1 MSASASLLRI
11 RGLCVDFPRGGRIL
25 HNVSLDASEGE
36 IVGLVGES
44 GAGKTLATLSILGLV
59 PAPGRIAAGEI
70 FVRDQEL
77 TKLGEE
83 ALQALRGRIAGFV
96 FQDPLTSLN
105 PVRRIGSALVE
116 SAMRHC
122 GLTRKQARNRAIE
135 ALRSAELPQAA
146 AAMRAYP
153 HQFSGGQRQRI
164 MIALA
169 LINRPP
175 LLIADEP
182 TTALDAAVQSRVLEL
197 LKRRARRQTLL
208 MITHDLALAARFCDR
223 LYVMHRGR
231 VVEHGP
237 ARELFS
243 KPRHE
248 YTRSLLDALP
258 GRRASSPG
266 SSRSVPDS
274 SRWREPREVL
284 AALHGLTVRYQGAA
298 QAAVENVDFSVHANE
313 TVCLVGESGSGKT
326 TIARVLAG
334 VIKAAPDQ
342 LSFPVLKDNSPSAA
356 VRARHLQLVFQDPY
370 SSLNPR
376 WPVQR
381 IVAEPMRT
389 HQLCSREQQKTRVA
403 ALLSRVG
410 LDPRQM
416 DRRPAA
422 FSGGQR
428 QRIALA
434 RALAMN
440 PRLLLADEALSALDI
455 RTQARIL
462 ALLRDIRKE
471 RKLALLLITHDL
483 RLAAE
488 AGDRVI
494 VLRHGRIVEQGPASR
509 VMTAPRHEYT
519 RELLAAQA
527 RWGADAHSI
536 GGEAGSGVRTG
547 GAATGGA
554 TTSH

>member
-1 MSASASLLRI
+1 MSASASLLRM
-11 RGLCVDFPRGGRIL
+11 RGLCVDFPRGGRVL
-25 HNVSLDASEGE
+25 HDVSLDAAEGE

-59 PAPGRIAAGEI
+59 PAPGRIADGKI
-70 FVRDQEL
+70 IVRDQEMTQL
-77 TKLGEE
+77 DEE
-83 ALQALRGRIAGFV
+83 ALRPLRGRIAGFV
-96 FQDPLTSLN
+96 FQDPSASLN
-105 PVRRIGSALVE
+105 PVRRIGSALIE
-116 SAMRHC
+116 SAVRHS
-122 GLTRKQARNRAIE
+122 GLSRKQARNRAIE
-135 ALRSAELPQAA
+135 ALRSVELPEPESAL
-146 AAMRAYP
+146 RAFP

-197 LKRRARRQTLL
+197 LKRRARRHTLL
-208 MITHDLALAARFCDR
+208 MITHDLALAAGFCDR
-223 LYVMHRGR
+223 LYVMHGGR

-243 KPRHE
+243 QPRHN

-258 GRRASSPG
+258 GRRTTAPMRSGRPQ
-266 SSRSVPDS
+266 SR
-274 SRWREPREVL
+274 EAL
-284 AALHGLTVRYQGAA
+284 AAVRGLTVRYRGAA
-298 QAAVENVDFSVHANE
+298 QAAVENVDFAVHANE

-326 TIARVLAG
+326 TIARALAG
-334 VIKAAPDQ
+334 VIRAAPGQ
-342 LSFPVLKDNSPSAA
+342 LSFPALGDEPPSAA
-356 VRARHLQLVFQDPY
+356 VRARHLQMVFQDPY

-376 WPVQR
+376 WPVER
-381 IVAEPMRT
+381 IVAEPIRT
-389 HQLCSREQQKTRVA
+389 HRLCSRPEQRARVA

-416 DRRPAA
+416 NRRPAA

-462 ALLRDIRKE
+462 ALLRDIREE
-471 RKLALLLITHDL
+471 RRLALLLITHDL
-483 RLAAE
+483 SLASE
-488 AGDRVI
+488 VGDRVI
-494 VLRHGRIVEQGPASR
+494 VLRHGRIVEQGPASQ
-509 VMTAPRHEYT
+509 VMNAPRHEYT

-527 RWGADAHSI
+527 RWRPENPGR
-536 GGEAGSGVRTG
+536 EGVPP
-547 GAATGGA
+547 
-554 TTSH
+554 S

>member
-1 MSASASLLRI
+1 MSSSPPLLRI
-11 RGLCVDFPRGGRIL
+11 RGLCVDFPRGGRVL
-25 HNVSLDASEGE
+25 HDVSLDAAEGE

-44 GAGKTLATLSILGLV
+44 GAGKTLAALAILGLV
-59 PAPGRIAAGEI
+59 PAPGRIAAGKV
-70 FVRDQEL
+70 FVRDREL
-77 TKLGEE
+77 TKLDEE
-83 ALQALRGRIAGFV
+83 ALRPLRGRIAGFV
-96 FQDPLTSLN
+96 FQDPLKSLN

-116 SAMRHC
+116 SAMRHS
-122 GLTRKQARNRAIE
+122 GLTRKQARDRAAA
-135 ALRSAELPQAA
+135 ALRSVELSRPES
-146 AAMRAYP
+146 AMRAYP

-197 LKRRARRQTLL
+197 LKRRAKRHTLL
-208 MITHDLALAARFCDR
+208 MITHDLATAARFCDR
-223 LYVMHRGR
+223 LYVMHGGR

-237 ARELFS
+237 ARKLFS
-243 KPRHE
+243 KPRHD

-258 GRRASSPG
+258 GRRASAMSRGRRRKSP
-266 SSRSVPDS
+266 
-274 SRWREPREVL
+274 EAL
-284 AALHGLTVRYQGAA
+284 AALRGLTVRYRGAR
-298 QAAVENVDFSVHANE
+298 QAAVEEVDFSIHANE

-326 TIARVLAG
+326 TIARALAG

-342 LSFPVLKDNSPSAA
+342 LSFPALNDDLPSAA
-356 VRARHLQLVFQDPY
+356 VRARHLQMVFQDPY

-376 WPVQR
+376 WPVER
-381 IVAEPMRT
+381 IVAEPIRT
-389 HQLCSREQQKTRVA
+389 HRLCGRSEQRARVA

-410 LDPRQM
+410 LDPEQM
-416 DRRPAA
+416 DRRPTA

-462 ALLRDIRKE
+462 ALLRDIREE
-471 RKLALLLITHDL
+471 RRLALLLITHDL
-483 RLAAE
+483 ALAAE
-488 AGDRVI
+488 IGDRVI
-494 VLRHGRIVEQGPASR
+494 VLRRGRIVEQGPASA
-509 VMTAPRHEYT
+509 VMNAPRHEYT

-527 RWGADAHSI
+527 RW
-536 GGEAGSGVRTG
+536 RP
-547 GAATGGA
+547 
-554 TTSH
+554 

>member
-1 MSASASLLRI
+1 MNASTPLLRI
-11 RGLCVDFPRGGRIL
+11 RGLCVDFPRSGRVV
-25 HNVSLDASEGE
+25 HEVSLDADEGE

-44 GAGKTLATLSILGLV
+44 GAGKSLVALSILGLA
-59 PAPGRIAAGEI
+59 PAPGRIGSGQ
-70 FVRDQEL
+70 VSVQGQDL
-77 TKLGEE
+77 TKIDE
-83 ALQALRGRIAGFV
+83 AGLRPLRGRLAGFV
-96 FQDPLTSLN
+96 FQDPSASLN
-105 PVRRIGSALVE
+105 PVRRIGSALIE
-116 SAMRHC
+116 SAMRHSR
-122 GLTRKQARNRAIE
+122 LSRKQARKRAME
-135 ALRSAELPQAA
+135 SLRSVELPQPES
-146 AAMRAYP
+146 AMRAFP

-182 TTALDAAVQSRVLEL
+182 TTALDAAVQSRILDL
-197 LKRRARRQTLL
+197 LKRRAKHHALL
-208 MITHDLALAARFCDR
+208 MITHDLQLAAGFCDR
-223 LYVMHRGR
+223 LYVMRGGR
-231 VVEHGP
+231 VVEHGQ
-237 ARELFS
+237 AGELFA

-258 GRRASSPG
+258 GKRAMAPG
-266 SSRSVPDS
+266 RGKRP
-274 SRWREPREVL
+274 EQGKPEEAL
-284 AALHGLTVRYQGAA
+284 AALRGLTVRYQGAR
-298 QAAVENVDFSVHANE
+298 QAAVEQVDFSIHANE

-334 VIKAAPDQ
+334 VIRAAPGQ
-342 LSFPVLKDNSPSAA
+342 LRFPSLNEEFPAA
-356 VRARHLQLVFQDPY
+356 EVRARHLQMVFQDPY

-376 WPVQR
+376 WPVER
-381 IVAEPMRT
+381 IVAEPLRA
-389 HQLCSREQQKTRVA
+389 HRLCGRAEQKERVA
-403 ALLSRVG
+403 ALLRRVG
-410 LDPRQM
+410 LDPKRM
-416 DRRPAA
+416 GRRPTA

-462 ALLRDIRKE
+462 ALLREIREE

-483 RLAAE
+483 ALAAE

-494 VLRHGRIVEQGPASR
+494 VLRHGKIVEQGPASQ
-509 VMTAPRHEYT
+509 VMNSPRHEYT

-527 RWGADAHSI
+527 RW
-536 GGEAGSGVRTG
+536 RPNTG
-547 GAATGGA
+547 
-554 TTSH
+554 

>member
-1 MSASASLLRI
+1 MSASPSLLRI
-11 RGLCVDFPRGGRIL
+11 RGLCVDFPQSGRIL
-25 HNVSLDASEGE
+25 HKVSLDAAEGE

-44 GAGKTLATLSILGLV
+44 GAGKTLAALAILGLI
-59 PAPGRIAAGEI
+59 PEPGRIAGGQV
-70 FVRDQEL
+70 FVRDREL
-77 TKLGEE
+77 TKLGEQG
-83 ALQALRGRIAGFV
+83 LRPLRGRLAGFV
-96 FQDPLTSLN
+96 FQDPLKSLN

-116 SAMRHC
+116 SAMRHS
-122 GLTRKQARNRAIE
+122 GLTRKRARMRAIE
-135 ALRSAELPQAA
+135 ALRSVELPQPA

-197 LKRRARRQTLL
+197 LKRRAKRQALL

-223 LYVMHRGR
+223 LYVMHGGR

-237 ARELFS
+237 ARELFA

-258 GRRASSPG
+258 GRRASQIP
-266 SSRSVPDS
+266 SRG
-274 SRWREPREVL
+274 RRRETREVV
-284 AALHGLTVRYQGAA
+284 AALRGLTIRYRGAA
-298 QAAVENVDFSVHANE
+298 QAAVKDVDFSVHANE

-326 TIARVLAG
+326 TIARALAG
-334 VIKAAPDQ
+334 VIRAAPDQ
-342 LSFPVLKDNSPSAA
+342 LSFPALKDDSPGAA
-356 VRARHLQLVFQDPY
+356 VRARHLQMVFQDPY

-376 WPVQR
+376 WPVER
-381 IVAEPMRT
+381 IVAEPIRT
-389 HQLCSREQQKTRVA
+389 HRLCGHAEQKARVA

-410 LDPRQM
+410 LDPKQM

-462 ALLRDIRKE
+462 ALLEDIREE

-483 RLAAE
+483 ALAAE
-488 AGDRVI
+488 VGDRVI
-494 VLRHGRIVEQGPASR
+494 VLRHGRIVEQGPASK
-509 VMTAPRHEYT
+509 VMNAPRHEYT

-527 RWGADAHSI
+527 RW
-536 GGEAGSGVRTG
+536 RP
-547 GAATGGA
+547 
-554 TTSH
+554 

>member
-1 MSASASLLRI
+1 MNGSASLLRI
-11 RGLCVDFPRGGRIL
+11 RELCVEFPRSGRIL
-25 HNVSLDASEGE
+25 HKVSLDAADGE

-44 GAGKTLATLSILGLV
+44 GAGKTLAALAILGLV
-59 PAPGRIAAGEI
+59 PAPGRIDGGKVFI
-70 FVRDQEL
+70 GDREL
-77 TKLGEE
+77 TKLDE
-83 ALQALRGRIAGFV
+83 QALRPLRGRLAGFV
-96 FQDPLTSLN
+96 FQDPLKSLN

-116 SAMRHC
+116 SAMRHS
-122 GLTRKQARNRAIE
+122 GLTRKQARERAME
-135 ALRSAELPQAA
+135 ALRSVELPKPES
-146 AAMRAYP
+146 AMRAYP

-182 TTALDAAVQSRVLEL
+182 TTALDASVQSRVLEL
-197 LKRRARRQTLL
+197 LKRRAKRHTLL
-208 MITHDLALAARFCDR
+208 IITHDLSLAARFCDR
-223 LYVMHRGR
+223 LYVMHGGR

-237 ARELFS
+237 ARDLFS

-258 GRRASSPG
+258 GRRASVPVR
-266 SSRSVPDS
+266 SR
-274 SRWREPREVL
+274 RQPREAL
-284 AALHGLTVRYQGAA
+284 AALHGLTVRYRGAGR
-298 QAAVENVDFSVHANE
+298 AAVEQVDFSIHANE

-326 TIARVLAG
+326 TIARALAG
-334 VIKAAPDQ
+334 VIRVTPGQLRFPALSEEFPAP
-342 LSFPVLKDNSPSAA
+342 S
-356 VRARHLQLVFQDPY
+356 VRARHLQMVFQDPY

-376 WPVQR
+376 WPVEH
-381 IVAEPMRT
+381 IVAEPIRT
-389 HQLCSREQQKTRVA
+389 HRLCGRAEQKARVA
-403 ALLSRVG
+403 ALLDRVG
-410 LDPRQM
+410 LDPMQM

-462 ALLRDIRKE
+462 ALLRDIREE
-471 RKLALLLITHDL
+471 RRLALLLITHDL
-483 RLAAE
+483 ALAAE
-488 AGDRVI
+488 VGDRVI
-494 VLRHGRIVEQGPASR
+494 VLRHGRIVEHGPVSR
-509 VMTAPRHEYT
+509 VMSAPRHEYT

-527 RWGADAHSI
+527 RWRPDA
-536 GGEAGSGVRTG
+536 V
-547 GAATGGA
+547 
-554 TTSH
+554 

>member
-1 MSASASLLRI
+1 MSASPSLLRI
-11 RGLCVDFPRGGRIL
+11 RGLCVDFPRGGRVL
-25 HNVSLDASEGE
+25 HEVSMDAAEGE

-44 GAGKTLATLSILGLV
+44 GAGKTLAALAILGLI
-59 PAPGRIAAGEI
+59 PQPGRIAGGKVFI
-70 FVRDQEL
+70 RDREL
-77 TKLGEE
+77 TKLGEQT
-83 ALQALRGRIAGFV
+83 LRPLRGRLAGFV
-96 FQDPLTSLN
+96 FQDPLKSLN

-116 SAMRHC
+116 SAMRHS
-122 GLTRKQARNRAIE
+122 GLSRRQARERAME
-135 ALRSAELPQAA
+135 ALRSVELANPES
-146 AAMRAYP
+146 AMRAYP

-182 TTALDAAVQSRVLEL
+182 TTALDASVQSRVLEL
-197 LKRRARRQTLL
+197 LKRRAKRHTLL

-223 LYVMHRGR
+223 LYVMHGGR

-243 KPRHE
+243 NPRHE
-248 YTRSLLDALP
+248 YTRSLLDSLP
-258 GRRASSPG
+258 GRRTTAPMRSKRRK
-266 SSRSVPDS
+266 SR
-274 SRWREPREVL
+274 EAL
-284 AALHGLTVRYQGAA
+284 AAVRGLTVRYRGAA
-298 QAAVENVDFSVHANE
+298 QAAVEDVDFAVHANE

-326 TIARVLAG
+326 TIARALAG
-334 VIKAAPDQ
+334 VIRVDPEQ
-342 LSFPVLKDNSPSAA
+342 LRFPSLNDDLPGAA
-356 VRARHLQLVFQDPY
+356 VRARHLQMVFQDPY

-376 WPVQR
+376 WPVER
-381 IVAEPMRT
+381 IVGEPIRT
-389 HQLCSREQQKTRVA
+389 HRLCGRTEQKARVA
-403 ALLSRVG
+403 ALLGRVG
-410 LDPRQM
+410 LDPKQM

-462 ALLRDIRKE
+462 ALLRDIREE
-471 RKLALLLITHDL
+471 RRLALLLITHDL
-483 RLAAE
+483 ALAAE
-488 AGDRVI
+488 VGDRVI
-494 VLRHGRIVEQGPASR
+494 VLRRGRIVEQGPASK
-509 VMTAPRHEYT
+509 VMNAPRHEYT

-527 RWGADAHSI
+527 RWRPENPGR
-536 GGEAGSGVRTG
+536 EGVRMYTPRL
-547 GAATGGA
+547 
-554 TTSH
+554 

>member
-1 MSASASLLRI
+1 MLRI
-11 RGLCVDFPRGGRIL
+11 RKLCVDFPRSGRVL
-25 HNVSLDASEGE
+25 HDVSLDAAEGE

-44 GAGKTLATLSILGLV
+44 GAGKTLAALSILGLV
-59 PAPGRIAAGEI
+59 PAPGRIAGGKVCI
-70 FVRDQEL
+70 GDREL
-77 TKLGEE
+77 TKLDEE
-83 ALQALRGRIAGFV
+83 GLRPLRGRLAGFV

-105 PVRRIGSALVE
+105 PVRRIGSALAE
-116 SAMRHC
+116 SAMRHS
-122 GLTRKQARNRAIE
+122 GLTRKQARTRSIE
-135 ALRSAELPQAA
+135 ALRSVELPTPEK
-146 AAMRAYP
+146 AMRAYP

-182 TTALDAAVQSRVLEL
+182 TTALDAAVQSRILEL
-197 LKRRARRQTLL
+197 LKRRAKRHTLL
-208 MITHDLALAARFCDR
+208 MITHDLALAASFCDR
-223 LYVMHRGR
+223 LYVMHGGQ
-231 VVEHGP
+231 VIEHGP

-258 GRRASSPG
+258 GRRAA
-266 SSRSVPDS
+266 SRKQGGRPQ
-274 SRWREPREVL
+274 SRKAL
-284 AALHGLTVRYQGAA
+284 AALSGLTVRYRGAR
-298 QAAVENVDFSVHANE
+298 QPAVDKVDFSIHANE

-326 TIARVLAG
+326 TIARALAG
-334 VIKAAPDQ
+334 VIRVEPGQLRFPALNEKAPG
-342 LSFPVLKDNSPSAA
+342 PAA
-356 VRARHLQLVFQDPY
+356 RARHLQMVFQDPY

-376 WPVQR
+376 WKVER
-381 IVAEPMRT
+381 IVAEPIRT
-389 HQLCSREQQKTRVA
+389 HRLCGRTEQKARVA

-410 LDPRQM
+410 LDPGQM

-440 PRLLLADEALSALDI
+440 PRLLLADEALSALDL

-462 ALLRDIRKE
+462 ALLRDIREE
-471 RKLALLLITHDL
+471 RRLALLLITHDL
-483 RLAAE
+483 ALAAE
-488 AGDRVI
+488 VGDRVI
-494 VLRHGRIVEQGPASR
+494 VLRRGRIVEQGSAST
-509 VMTAPRHEYT
+509 VMNAPRHEYT

-527 RWGADAHSI
+527 RWRPSNPGN
-536 GGEAGSGVRTG
+536 EGVPP
-547 GAATGGA
+547 
-554 TTSH
+554 S

>member
-11 RGLCVDFPRGGRIL
+11 RELCVDFPRSGRVL
-25 HNVSLDASEGE
+25 HKVSLDAGEGE

-44 GAGKTLATLSILGLV
+44 GAGKSLAALSILGLV
-59 PAPGRIAAGEI
+59 PAPGRIGGGKV
-70 FVRDQEL
+70 FVQDREL
-77 TKLGEE
+77 TSLDEE
-83 ALQALRGRIAGFV
+83 TLRPMRGRLAGFV
-96 FQDPLTSLN
+96 FQDPSASLN
-105 PVRRIGSALVE
+105 PVRRIGSALIE
-116 SAMRHC
+116 SAMRHS
-122 GLTRKQARNRAIE
+122 GLTRKQARERAVE
-135 ALRSAELPQAA
+135 ALRSVELPRPER
-146 AAMRAYP
+146 AMRAFP

-182 TTALDAAVQSRVLEL
+182 TTALDAAVQSRILEL
-197 LKRRARRQTLL
+197 LKRRAKHHTLL

-223 LYVMHRGR
+223 LYVMRRGR

-237 ARELFS
+237 AGELFAR
-243 KPRHE
+243 PRHE
-248 YTRSLLDALP
+248 YTRSLVDAMP
-258 GRRASSPG
+258 GKRPPVAARGRQA
-266 SSRSVPDS
+266 
-274 SRWREPREVL
+274 EPRSAL
-284 AALHGLTVRYQGAA
+284 AALRGLTVRYRGARR
-298 QAAVENVDFSVHANE
+298 AAVEGVDLAIHANE

-334 VIKAAPDQ
+334 VIKAPPGQLRFPSLNDDVPD
-342 LSFPVLKDNSPSAA
+342 AA
-356 VRARHLQLVFQDPY
+356 ARARHLQMVFQDPY

-376 WPVQR
+376 WPVER
-381 IVAEPMRT
+381 IVAEPLRT
-389 HQLCSREQQKTRVA
+389 HRLCRREEQKDRVA

-410 LDPRQM
+410 LDPGQM
-416 DRRPAA
+416 NRRPAA

-462 ALLRDIRKE
+462 ALLRDIREE
-471 RKLALLLITHDL
+471 RRLALLLITHDL
-483 RLAAE
+483 ALAA
-488 AGDRVI
+488 ATGDRVI
-494 VLRHGRIVEQGPASR
+494 VLRHGRIVEQGPASK
-509 VMTAPRHEYT
+509 VMTAPQHEYT

-527 RWGADAHSI
+527 RWSPQ
-536 GGEAGSGVRTG
+536 AG
-547 GAATGGA
+547 
-554 TTSH
+554 

>member
-1 MSASASLLRI
+1 MNASASLLRI
-11 RGLCVDFPRGGRIL
+11 RELCVDFPRGGRVL
-25 HNVSLDASEGE
+25 HDVSLDAAEGE

-59 PAPGRIAAGEI
+59 PAPGRIAGGKV

-77 TKLGEE
+77 TQLNEE
-83 ALQALRGRIAGFV
+83 ALQPLRGRLAGFV
-96 FQDPLTSLN
+96 FQDPSASLN
-105 PVRRIGSALVE
+105 PVRRVGSALIE
-116 SAMRHC
+116 SAMRHS
-122 GLTRKQARNRAIE
+122 GLSRKQARMRAIE
-135 ALRSAELPQAA
+135 ALRSVELPGPESAL
-146 AAMRAYP
+146 RAYP

-182 TTALDAAVQSRVLEL
+182 TTALDAAVQSRILDL
-197 LKRRARRQTLL
+197 LKRRARRHTLL

-223 LYVMHRGR
+223 LYVMHDGR
-231 VVEHGP
+231 VVEHGQ
-237 ARELFS
+237 AHELFS

-258 GRRASSPG
+258 DRRTTAPRRSRRGKPG
-266 SSRSVPDS
+266 
-274 SRWREPREVL
+274 EAL
-284 AALHGLTVRYQGAA
+284 AAVRGLTVRYRGAA

-326 TIARVLAG
+326 TIARALAG
-334 VIKAAPDQ
+334 VIRAAPDQ
-342 LSFPVLKDNSPSAA
+342 LSFPALKDDSPSAA
-356 VRARHLQLVFQDPY
+356 VRARHLQMVFQDPY

-376 WPVQR
+376 WPVER
-381 IVAEPMRT
+381 IVAEPIRT
-389 HQLCSREQQKTRVA
+389 HRLCSRPEQKARVA

-416 DRRPAA
+416 NRRPVA

-462 ALLRDIRKE
+462 ALLRDIREE

-483 RLAAE
+483 SLASE
-488 AGDRVI
+488 VGDRVI
-494 VLRHGRIVEQGPASR
+494 VLRRGRIVEQGPAPR
-509 VMTAPRHEYT
+509 VMNAPRHEYT

-527 RWGADAHSI
+527 RWRPDANSD
-536 GGEAGSGVRTG
+536 GGDASGPR
-547 GAATGGA
+547 
-554 TTSH
+554 H

>member
-1 MSASASLLRI
+1 MSTSASLLQI
-11 RGLCVDFPRGGRIL
+11 RELCVDFPRGGRVL
-25 HNVSLDASEGE
+25 HDVSLDAAEGE

-44 GAGKTLATLSILGLV
+44 GAGKTLAALAILGLI
-59 PAPGRIAAGEI
+59 PAPGRIGGGQV
-70 FVRDQEL
+70 FVRGREL
-77 TKLGEE
+77 TELDEE
-83 ALQALRGRIAGFV
+83 ALRPLRGRLAGFV
-96 FQDPLTSLN
+96 FQDPSTSLN
-105 PVRRIGSALVE
+105 PVRRIGSMLVE
-116 SAMRHC
+116 SAMRHS
-122 GLTRKQARNRAIE
+122 GLTRKQARERAIE
-135 ALRSAELPQAA
+135 ALSSVELPRPES
-146 AAMRAYP
+146 AMRAYP

-182 TTALDAAVQSRVLEL
+182 TTALDAAVQSRVLDL
-197 LKRRARRQTLL
+197 LRRRAKSHTLL
-208 MITHDLALAARFCDR
+208 MITHDLAMAAQFCDR
-223 LYVMHRGR
+223 LYVMHGGR

-243 KPRHE
+243 KPRHD

-258 GRRASSPG
+258 GRRT
-266 SSRSVPDS
+266 SVPVLS
-274 SRWREPREVL
+274 PRRKHREAL
-284 AALHGLTVRYQGAA
+284 AALHGLTVRYRGAG
-298 QAAVENVDFSVHANE
+298 QAAVEEVDFSIHANE

-326 TIARVLAG
+326 TIARALAG
-334 VIKAAPDQ
+334 VIRVTPGQLRFPALNEEFPGAA
-342 LSFPVLKDNSPSAA
+342 A
-356 VRARHLQLVFQDPY
+356 RARHLQMVFQDPY

-376 WPVQR
+376 WPVER
-381 IVAEPMRT
+381 IVAEPIRT
-389 HQLCSREQQKTRVA
+389 HRLCSRGEQKDRVA

-462 ALLRDIRKE
+462 ALLRDIREE

-483 RLAAE
+483 SLAAE
-488 AGDRVI
+488 IGDRVI
-494 VLRHGRIVEQGPASR
+494 VLRHGRIVEQGSASR

-519 RELLAAQA
+519 RELLAAQE
-527 RWGADAHSI
+527 RWRPEPGTSA
-536 GGEAGSGVRTG
+536 GERGKPQ
-547 GAATGGA
+547 
-554 TTSH
+554 

>member
-1 MSASASLLRI
+1 MSGSASLLRM
-11 RGLCVDFPRGGRIL
+11 RELCVDFPQSGRIL
-25 HNVSLDASEGE
+25 HKVSLDAAEGE

-44 GAGKTLATLSILGLV
+44 GAGKTLAALAILGLI
-59 PAPGRIAAGEI
+59 PAPGRIAGGKVFI
-70 FVRDQEL
+70 GDREL
-77 TKLGEE
+77 TKLDE
-83 ALQALRGRIAGFV
+83 QALRPLRGRLAGFV
-96 FQDPLTSLN
+96 FQDPLKSLN
-105 PVRRIGSALVE
+105 PVRRIGSALAE
-116 SAMRHC
+116 SAMRHS
-122 GLTRKQARNRAIE
+122 GLTRKQAKARAME
-135 ALRSAELPQAA
+135 ALRSVELPKPES
-146 AAMRAYP
+146 AMRAYP

-182 TTALDAAVQSRVLEL
+182 TTALDASVQSRVLEL
-197 LKRRARRQTLL
+197 LKRRAKRHTLL

-223 LYVMHRGR
+223 LYVMHGGR

-248 YTRSLLDALP
+248 YTRSLLNALP
-258 GRRASSPG
+258 GRRASAPVR
-266 SSRSVPDS
+266 SSR
-274 SRWREPREVL
+274 REPREAL
-284 AALHGLTVRYQGAA
+284 AALHGLTVRYRGAD
-298 QAAVENVDFSVHANE
+298 QAAVEQVDFSIHANE

-326 TIARVLAG
+326 TIARALAG
-334 VIKAAPDQ
+334 VIRVTPGQ
-342 LSFPVLKDNSPSAA
+342 LRFPALSEEFPGPS
-356 VRARHLQLVFQDPY
+356 VRARHLQMVFQDPY

-376 WPVQR
+376 WPVER
-381 IVAEPMRT
+381 IVAEPIRT
-389 HQLCSREQQKTRVA
+389 HRLCGRAEQKDRVA
-403 ALLSRVG
+403 ALLGRVG
-410 LDPRQM
+410 LDPKRM

-462 ALLRDIRKE
+462 ALLRDIRE
-471 RKLALLLITHDL
+471 EHRLALLLITHDL
-483 RLAAE
+483 SLAAE
-488 AGDRVI
+488 VADRVI
-494 VLRHGRIVEQGPASR
+494 VLRRGRIVEQGPVSR
-509 VMTAPRHEYT
+509 VMNAPRHEYT

-527 RWGADAHSI
+527 RWRPDA
-536 GGEAGSGVRTG
+536 V
-547 GAATGGA
+547 
-554 TTSH
+554 

>member
-1 MSASASLLRI
+1 MSASPSLLRI
-11 RGLCVDFPRGGRIL
+11 RGLCVDFPLGGRVL
-25 HNVSLDASEGE
+25 HDVSLDAAEGE

-44 GAGKTLATLSILGLV
+44 GAGKTLAALAILGLV
-59 PAPGRIAAGEI
+59 PAPGRIAAGKV
-70 FVRDQEL
+70 FVRNREL
-77 TKLGEE
+77 TRLGEE
-83 ALQALRGRIAGFV
+83 ALRPLRGRLAGFV
-96 FQDPLTSLN
+96 FQDPSASLN

-116 SAMRHC
+116 SAMRHS
-122 GLTRKQARNRAIE
+122 GLTRKQARQRAVE
-135 ALRSAELPQAA
+135 ALRSVELPRPES
-146 AAMRAYP
+146 AMRAYP

-182 TTALDAAVQSRVLEL
+182 TTALDAAVQSRILEL
-197 LKRRARRQTLL
+197 LKRRAKRHTLM

-223 LYVMHRGR
+223 LYVMHGGR

-243 KPRHE
+243 KPRHA

-258 GRRASSPG
+258 GRRASNIPIG
-266 SSRSVPDS
+266 SSKT
-274 SRWREPREVL
+274 EPREIL
-284 AALHGLTVRYQGAA
+284 AALRGLTVRYRGAG
-298 QAAVENVDFSVHANE
+298 QAAVKEVDFAVHANE

-326 TIARVLAG
+326 TIARTLAG
-334 VIKAAPDQ
+334 VIRAAPGQ
-342 LSFPVLKDNSPSAA
+342 LSFPALRNDSPGAA
-356 VRARHLQLVFQDPY
+356 VRARHLQMVFQDPY

-376 WPVQR
+376 WPVER

-389 HQLCSREQQKTRVA
+389 HRLCSRGEQKSRVA

-410 LDPRQM
+410 LDPEQM

-462 ALLRDIRKE
+462 ALLRDIREE

-483 RLAAE
+483 ALAAE
-488 AGDRVI
+488 VGDRVI
-494 VLRHGRIVEQGPASR
+494 VLRRGRIVEQGPASR
-509 VMTAPRHEYT
+509 VMNAPRHKYT

-527 RWGADAHSI
+527 RWHP
-536 GGEAGSGVRTG
+536 
-547 GAATGGA
+547 
-554 TTSH
+554 